1 MNIREEIKI
10 HCKEL
15 DIKKVDYKFVPKV
28 QGAPLAKYAPE
39 ERCIYLLNTNSEV
52 ETAFCI
58 AHEMRHVWQNDNH
71 IYPTHIM
78 RELLSVKA
86 YNLQPDEIDANGYAY
101 AYMRVV
107 YGITVT
113 FDGVDKEVVKKIKER
128 ALEIIAE

>member
-1 MNIREEIKI
+1 MNIREEIRI

-15 DIKKVDYKFVPKV
+15 DIKKVDYKYMPNKKGTVLAEYVPS
-28 QGAPLAKYAPE
+28 
-39 ERCIYLLNTNSEV
+39 ERCIYLSKESKELDLL
-52 ETAFCI
+52 FCI
-58 AHEMRHVWQNDNH
+58 AHEMRHVWQIDNH
-71 IYPTHIM
+71 IFPPHIV

-107 YGITVT
+107 YGVMIT